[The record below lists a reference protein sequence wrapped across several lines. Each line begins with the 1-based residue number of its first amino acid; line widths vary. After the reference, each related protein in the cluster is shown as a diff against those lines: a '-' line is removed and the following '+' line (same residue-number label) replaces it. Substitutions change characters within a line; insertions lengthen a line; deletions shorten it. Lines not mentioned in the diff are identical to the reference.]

1 MNYIDGVNKLND
13 FRNKFKLPIVYDAA
27 DNFLNLEKNIN

>member
-13 FRNKFKLPIVYDAA
+13 FLMKI
-27 DNFLNLEKNIN
+27 NIYRYSAINVKYRK